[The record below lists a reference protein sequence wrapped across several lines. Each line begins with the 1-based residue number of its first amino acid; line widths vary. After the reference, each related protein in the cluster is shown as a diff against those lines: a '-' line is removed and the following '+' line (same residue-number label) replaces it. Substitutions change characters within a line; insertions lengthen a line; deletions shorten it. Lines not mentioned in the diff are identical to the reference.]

1 MIRPSR
7 DQIVWSKCL
16 TQTLLRCAVPHHFVI
31 NNACRKGFTSVSG
44 YNRHKRKIHS
54 APKHLIR
61 PQRNPYIPEIHLN
74 LSGNEDGL
82 QDIFEELDA
91 EAPVEGAYYLKHP
104 VLDGK
109 S

>member
-1 MIRPSR
+1 MATQISQRMHAARKYYCSRP
-7 DQIVWSKCL
+7 
-16 TQTLLRCAVPHHFVI
+16 I

-82 QDIFEELDA
+82 QNIFEALDA

-109 S
+109 L